1 MNIYL
6 VGMMGSG
13 KTVTGKALASLTGFR
28 FIDLDQV
35 IESEQ
40 GMTIAVLFEKKGES
54 FFRDLETQALKA
66 AAAGTQ
72 QVISTGGGIVLRPEN
87 REIMKNSGTVVFLE
101 TGLPWLLKRLRG
113 STERPLLKTPDW
125 ANRVE
130 QLVKERMPLYK
141 TAASVSVLTDGKTA
155 AQAAGEIVSLLGI
168 QS

>member
-13 KTVTGKALASLTGFR
+13 KTVTGKVLASLTGFR

-40 GMTIAVLFEKKGES
+40 KMTISVLFEKKGES
-54 FFRDLETQALKA
+54 FFRDLETQALKSA
-66 AAAGTQ
+66 ASGTR
-72 QVISTGGGIVLRPEN
+72 QVISTGGGIVVRPEN
-87 REIMKNSGTVVFLE
+87 REIMKTSGTVVFLE
-101 TGLPWLLKRLRG
+101 TGLQWLLKRLRG
-113 STERPLLKTPDW
+113 STDRPLLKTPDW
-125 ANRVE
+125 TNRVE

-141 TAASVSVLTDGKTA
+141 EASSASVLTDGKTA
-155 AQAAGEIVSLLGI
+155 AQAAGEIISLLGI

>member
-13 KTVTGKALASLTGFR
+13 KTVTGKVLASLTGFR
-28 FIDLDQV
+28 FVDLDQV

-40 GMTIAVLFEKKGES
+40 KTTISVLFETKGES
-54 FFRDLETQALKA
+54 FFRDLETRTLRA
-66 AAAGTQ
+66 AAAGTRQ
-72 QVISTGGGIVLRPEN
+72 IISTGGGIIIRPEN
-87 REIMKNSGTVVFLE
+87 REIMKATGTVVFLE
-101 TGLPWLLKRLRG
+101 TGLQWLLKRLRG
-113 STERPLLKTPDW
+113 STDRPLLKTPDW
-125 ANRVE
+125 TSRVE

-141 TAASVSVLTDGKTA
+141 EAASVSILTDGKTA